1 MFNDSEKFRSNL
13 YLASGYTFCSPLWL
27 YMLGLILENQNFN
40 PVNFSISIILV
51 ILGILLISHAYYIFF
66 GKRIF
71 RMENI
76 SLPGQLLIFSSIL
89 ILPIMLF
96 IFLGKSYEDRYKE
109 FQELNN

>member
-1 MFNDSEKFRSNL
+1 
-13 YLASGYTFCSPLWL
+13 
-27 YMLGLILENQNFN
+27 
-40 PVNFSISIILV
+40 
-51 ILGILLISHAYYIFF
+51 
-66 GKRIF
+66 
-71 RMENI
+71 MENI